1 MITLKVKTNI
11 ENDLTE
17 KVKRANE
24 LIDELGRLL
33 YEIKGAKIT
42 LNVET
47 EKTSSAATD
56 EENGTAPEELEKIE

>member
-56 EENGTAPEELEKIE
+56 EEK

>member
-33 YEIKGAKIT
+33 YEIKSTKIT

-56 EENGTAPEELEKIE
+56 EEK